1 MSMLAPRDE
10 APGLVATV
18 VLCTYNGVRYLPAQL
33 DSLLAQRRLP
43 DRIVI
48 ADDAS
53 TDATWAL
60 LGEFAARAGERGIE
74 VDLQRNPLN
83 LGYLR
88 NFEAALQR
96 AGAGVVFLC
105 DQDDVWH
112 ADKIGDF
119 LESFRRRPALTVLHG
134 DSRLVDGEG
143 RDLGQR
149 MFQTLEVAAWEL
161 AAVHGGR
168 GFDVLLRRNI
178 VTGATMAMRRDLL
191 DRALPIPDGWVHDEW
206 LALIAAATGEIDCV
220 EAPTIDY
227 RQHGGNQ
234 IGARRRS
241 LVERLGGGKQRR
253 EHMQLM
259 VAKLD
264 SLRRHIDS
272 AQLDVGADK
281 RAAIDE
287 RWAHLRLRLAMPPGF
302 GRRLPLIREE
312 WRQGRYHRYS
322 AGLRSLVCDLL
333 GLR

>member
-1 MSMLAPRDE
+1 MSLDDPRDE
-10 APGLVATV
+10 AAALAATV

-74 VDLQRNPLN
+74 VDLRRNPAN

-96 AGAGVVFLC
+96 AGDGVVFLC

-112 ADKIGDF
+112 ANKIGDF

-149 MFQTLEVAAWEL
+149 MFQTLEVADWEL
-161 AAVHGGR
+161 AAVHAGR

-191 DRALPIPDGWVHDEW
+191 GRALPIPDGWVHDEW
-206 LALIAAATGEIDCV
+206 LALIAAATGEIDCI

-234 IGARRRS
+234 IGARRRT
-241 LVERLGGGKQRR
+241 LLERLGGGKQRR
-253 EHMQLM
+253 EHMQAM

-272 AQLDVGADK
+272 QQLDVDADK
-281 RAAIDE
+281 RAAIDA
-287 RWAHLRLRLAMPPGF
+287 RWAHLRLRLAMPDGV

>member
-1 MSMLAPRDE
+1 MSAADPRDG
-10 APGLVATV
+10 AAALVATV
-18 VLCTYNGVRYLPAQL
+18 VLCTYNGLRYLPAQL
-33 DSLLAQRRLP
+33 DSLLAQQRLP
-43 DRIVI
+43 DRIVV

-74 VDLQRNPLN
+74 VDLHRNPAN

-88 NFEAALQR
+88 NFEAALRR
-96 AGAGVVFLC
+96 AGDGVVFLC

-112 ADKIGDF
+112 PNKLQDF

-143 RDLGQR
+143 RELGQR
-149 MFQTLEVAAWEL
+149 MFQTLEIADWEL
-161 AAVHGGR
+161 AAVHGGG

-178 VTGATMAMRRDLL
+178 VTGATMAMRRHLL

-206 LALIAAATGEIDCV
+206 LALIAAATGEIDCI
-220 EAPTIDY
+220 EAPTVDY

-234 IGARRRS
+234 IGARRRT
-241 LVERLGGGKQRR
+241 LLERLGGGRQRR
-253 EHMQLM
+253 EHMQAM

-264 SLRRHIDS
+264 ALRRHIDD
-272 AQLDVGADK
+272 ARLEVGTDK

-287 RWAHLRLRLAMPPGF
+287 RCAHLRLRLAMPAGF
-302 GRRLPLIREE
+302 GQRLPLIREE